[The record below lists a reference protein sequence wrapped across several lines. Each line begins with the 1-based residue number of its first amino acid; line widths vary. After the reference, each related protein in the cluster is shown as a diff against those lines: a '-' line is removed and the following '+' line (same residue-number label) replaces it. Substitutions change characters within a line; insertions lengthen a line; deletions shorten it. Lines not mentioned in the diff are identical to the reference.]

1 MQLERAAE
9 AWGTPGFSD
18 VLKTEI
24 EGVAIEALPL
34 QQALRRGGHVLDET
48 RTALINATEERGGV
62 IVARVGLF
70 FSSIDA
76 GSCCADDP
84 TPVAAY
90 QEYCVLQL
98 EIEPTTGKTQV
109 CLLDS

>member
-1 MQLERAAE
+1 MQLERAAG

-18 VLKTEI
+18 ILKAEI
-24 EGVAIEALPL
+24 EGIAVGAWPL
-34 QQALRRGGHVLDET
+34 QQALRRGGYVLDET
-48 RTALINATEERGGV
+48 PTALINATEERGGV

-84 TPVAAY
+84 TPVEPY
-90 QEYCVLQL
+90 QEYCVLEL
-98 EIEPTTGKTQV
+98 EIEPVTGKTQV